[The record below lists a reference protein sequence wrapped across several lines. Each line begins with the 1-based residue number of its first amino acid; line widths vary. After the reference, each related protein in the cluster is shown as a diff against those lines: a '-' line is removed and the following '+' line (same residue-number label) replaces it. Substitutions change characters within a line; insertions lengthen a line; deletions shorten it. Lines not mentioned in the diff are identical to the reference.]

1 MPLEEV
7 PCSSQQLNNPRAH
20 NAAACTSKNYAPDT
34 NRFLECPV
42 PNSIAASPE
51 DGEVSRHGCER
62 HSGRESDGVDAG
74 KALSFTP
81 VRESSEESRFSSAP
95 SITGRGVRPMCD
107 YSLHHVATRPAK
119 IEDKLVTTKF
129 NNSITRGAA
138 AVGEPN
144 VAVCLLPGRRRSDTS
159 RSRPVPGWPETP
171 PTHFVAVA

>member
-1 MPLEEV
+1 
-7 PCSSQQLNNPRAH
+7 
-20 NAAACTSKNYAPDT
+20 
-34 NRFLECPV
+34 
-42 PNSIAASPE
+42 
-51 DGEVSRHGCER
+51 
-62 HSGRESDGVDAG
+62 
-74 KALSFTP
+74 
-81 VRESSEESRFSSAP
+81 
-95 SITGRGVRPMCD
+95 MCD

-171 PTHFVAVA
+171 PTHFVAVAGPAGVLASCTVRRLRPVFSGRARSDRNMRVILQGLSFERFSCFRSKISHWSPEAMAN